1 MSATKLSAPEK
12 TVPPRPLAPSLG
24 AKPLPALFPPT
35 LLAGVAL
42 VAAGLLYALGWC
54 PQVRDH
60 VGHGERYTAA
70 AELDHF
76 DLETLVAHPRSLALA
91 RGGRSASRSLVYGR
105 FGEHE
110 VDRASIDRGES

>member
-42 VAAGLLYALGWC
+42 VAAGLLYALGWWN
-54 PQVRDH
+54 PAVWAIVTA
-60 VGHGERYTAA
+60 VGYMVLITAA
-70 AELDHF
+70 SA
-76 DLETLVAHPRSLALA
+76 LV
-91 RGGRSASRSLVYGR
+91 
-105 FGEHE
+105 EN
-110 VDRASIDRGES
+110 